1 MRNESRI
8 ATALGKR
15 LHDALGQGPS
25 QARRA
30 AQRKEVES
38 MVGLPARRS
47 PLVWIGAAATVAA
60 ACLVVVLVYT
70 QKHTSTEP
78 FENLVGSEINPTTTD
93 NTRLVQFRDG
103 SKIMLSPDTRLH
115 VSRATRSNVSL
126 TLDAGTVD
134 VDIRQKG
141 ATTWKLHAGPYTV
154 TVHGTVFSVS
164 WNPALQT
171 LDVAVDR
178 GLVGVKGPDLTSAG
192 KMLSASQSLHVG
204 EPDTTLA
211 LEEQPPA
218 TGEPVVEQ
226 PLEEKIDQDAGVTG
240 ENEPKPSVP
249 AWKKLSRQGNHKEAI
264 ALVEAD
270 FDQLVKTLNQS
281 DLWDLAT
288 SARLARKGSLALLA
302 LQSFRTRFS
311 GSANAATALF
321 LLGRVE
327 MDLNKKPAKA
337 AQWFQK
343 YLKDHPDGALA
354 EDALG
359 RLITAHRKAGN
370 DAAAR
375 KAAST
380 YLQKYPAG
388 TYRDLARALLSNS

>member
-8 ATALGKR
+8 ATELGKR
-15 LHDALGQGPS
+15 LHDALEQGPS

-38 MVGLPARRS
+38 MASLPARRS
-47 PLVWIGAAATVAA
+47 PFVWIGAAATVTA
-60 ACLVVVLVYT
+60 ACLVAVFLYT
-70 QKHTSTEP
+70 QLHTSSDP
-78 FENLVGSEINPTTTD
+78 FEHLVGSETNPATTD

-103 SKIMLSPDTRLH
+103 SQIMLSPDTRLH
-115 VSRATRSNVSL
+115 VSRATRGNVSL

-134 VDIRQKG
+134 VDVRQKG
-141 ATTWKLHAGPYTV
+141 TTTWKLHAGPYTV

-164 WNPALQT
+164 WKPALQAI
-171 LDVAVDR
+171 DVEVDR
-178 GLVGVKGPDLTSAG
+178 GLVNVKGPELTPAG
-192 KMLSASQSLHVG
+192 KMLSASESLHVG
-204 EPDTTLA
+204 EPDTVLA
-211 LEEQPPA
+211 LEDGPPA
-218 TGEPVVEQ
+218 TDGEPV
-226 PLEEKIDQDAGVTG
+226 EEEIEQDAGAIG
-240 ENEPKPSVP
+240 ESEPKPSVP
-249 AWKKLSRQGNHKEAI
+249 VWKKLTRQGKHKEAI

-270 FDQLVKTLNQS
+270 FDKLVKTLNQP

-302 LQSFRTRFS
+302 LQSYRTRFPE
-311 GSANAATALF
+311 SANAATALF

-327 MDLNKKPAKA
+327 MDLDKKPAKA

-343 YLKDHPDGALA
+343 YLKDHPDGSLA

-359 RLITAHRKAGN
+359 RLVTAHSKAGN

-388 TYRDLARALLSNS
+388 TYRDLALAVLSNS

>member
-8 ATALGKR
+8 ATELGKR
-15 LHDALGQGPS
+15 LHDALEQGPS

-38 MVGLPARRS
+38 MASLPARRS
-47 PLVWIGAAATVAA
+47 PLVWIGAAAAVTA
-60 ACLVVVLVYT
+60 ACLVAVFLYT
-70 QKHTSTEP
+70 QLHTSSDP
-78 FENLVGSEINPTTTD
+78 FEHLVGSETNPTTTD

-103 SKIMLSPDTRLH
+103 SQIMLSPDTRLH
-115 VSRATRSNVSL
+115 VSRATRDNVSL

-141 ATTWKLHAGPYTV
+141 TTTWKLHAGPYTV

-164 WNPALQT
+164 WKPALQA
-171 LDVAVDR
+171 LDVEVDR
-178 GLVGVKGPDLTSAG
+178 GLVGVKGPELTPAG
-192 KMLSASQSLHVG
+192 KMLSASESLHVG
-204 EPDTTLA
+204 EPDTRLA
-211 LEEQPPA
+211 LEDEPPA
-218 TGEPVVEQ
+218 TGEPVVDPQ
-226 PLEEKIDQDAGVTG
+226 IEEEIDQDAGAIG
-240 ENEPKPSVP
+240 ESEPKHSMP
-249 AWKKLSRQGNHKEAI
+249 AWKKLSRQGKHKEAI
-264 ALVEAD
+264 GLVEAD
-270 FDQLVKTLNQS
+270 FDKLVKTLSQP

-288 SARLARKGSLALLA
+288 SARLARKGSLALTA
-302 LQSFRTRFS
+302 LQSFRSRFP

-327 MDLNKKPAKA
+327 MDLEKKPAKA

-343 YLKDHPDGALA
+343 YLKDHPDGSLA

-359 RLITAHRKAGN
+359 RLVTAHRKAGN

-375 KAAST
+375 KAASA

-388 TYRDLARALLSNS
+388 TYRDLALAVLSNS